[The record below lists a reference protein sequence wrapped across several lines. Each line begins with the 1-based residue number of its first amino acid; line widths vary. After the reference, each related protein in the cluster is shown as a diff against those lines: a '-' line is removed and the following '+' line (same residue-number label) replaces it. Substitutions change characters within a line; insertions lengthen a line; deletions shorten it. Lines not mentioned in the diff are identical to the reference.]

1 MSSDIYQEIFR
12 TSPIAMIIIQ
22 DDTVQLTN
30 DSFIQLSGFGLTHKS
45 ILYFQ
50 ELIPPADFQAFFSSE
65 SSLFSLIKSQPIK
78 EFHIINSKNKTVNV
92 IGIFSPVEWN
102 QQPAILLQLLDKSW
116 FQSDLSLHRDYNHDR
131 VISHEDVC
139 ACSEDRIKYREA
151 TDSIQEV
158 IFEMDL
164 QGKITFA
171 NSMAYEFFKISE
183 TDYQKGLSIFKYIA
197 PIDKDKLADNI
208 NRIIQGEKLGISEYL
223 LQKEDGSPFPA
234 MIHTSRIVRGKKPI
248 GLRGLILDI
257 SDRKQAETQL
267 KYLMHHDTLTGL
279 YNRAFFET
287 ELSKKQVGK
296 VLLGI
301 IVLDVDGLKLIN
313 DTLGHSQGDELLKAI
328 ADLMRASFRESDIL
342 ARIGGDEFA
351 VLLTDIDDN
360 EINKLIRQL
369 NAAIYYYNQAHTRV
383 PLNISCGYVLGVGSN
398 FTPGSLFKEAD
409 NNMRKEKL
417 FHSQSNRS
425 AIVQTLKKALEARD
439 FITEG
444 HADRLQN
451 LVLKLTT
458 SIGFPENLKNDLR
471 LFAQFHDIGKVGI
484 PDRILFKNGPLS
496 KEEMLEMRR
505 HPEIGFRIAQSAPE
519 LAPIAEWILHHHEW
533 WNGNGY
539 PLGIKGEKIPL
550 ACRLLAIVDAFDAM
564 TNDRPYRPAL
574 SFSEALGELRK
585 FAGTQFDPELVNC
598 FIEVMSS

>member
-1 MSSDIYQEIFR
+1 MGHFWRNLSLEGVLVYKWNYFRVNGINSKFPGVLMSSDIYQEIFDSS
-12 TSPIAMIIIQ
+12 TIAMIIIQ
-22 DDTVQLTN
+22 DSVVQLTN
-30 DSFIQLSGFGLTHKS
+30 NSFNQLYGFQFTSHSALH
-45 ILYFQ
+45 FQ
-50 ELIPPADFQAFFSSE
+50 DLMTPTDFWDFFSSD
-65 SSLFSLIKSQPIK
+65 SDLTSTIKNQPIR
-78 EFHIINSKNKTVNV
+78 EFHIVNSKNKIFNV
-92 IGIFSPVEWN
+92 LGIFSPIQWN
-102 QQPAILLQLLDKSW
+102 HQPAFLLQILDKTW
-116 FQSDLSLHRDYNHDR
+116 FQPDLNLYQDYRNEN
-131 VISHEDVC
+131 VV
-139 ACSEDRIKYREA
+139 AGCSETQTEYQEV
-151 TDSIQEV
+151 TDS
-158 IFEMDL
+158 L
-164 QGKITFA
+164 Q
-171 NSMAYEFFKISE
+171 
-183 TDYQKGLSIFKYIA
+183 
-197 PIDKDKLADNI
+197 
-208 NRIIQGEKLGISEYL
+208 
-223 LQKEDGSPFPA
+223 
-234 MIHTSRIVRGKKPI
+234 
-248 GLRGLILDI
+248 LDI
-257 SDRKQAETQL
+257 TGRKQAEAQL
-267 KYLMHHDTLTGL
+267 KHLMQHDTLTDL
-279 YNRAFFET
+279 YNRAYFES
-287 ELSKKQVGK
+287 ELNKRQLGK

-301 IVLDVDGLKLIN
+301 IILDVDGLKLIN
-313 DTLGHSQGDELLKAI
+313 DTLGHSHGDKLLKAI
-328 ADLMRASFRESDIL
+328 ADLMRVNFREGDIL

-351 VLLTDIDDN
+351 VLLTDIDETGIHN
-360 EINKLIRQL
+360 LIRHF
-369 NAAIYYYNQAHTRV
+369 NAAIYDYNQAHTRV

-398 FTPGSLFKEAD
+398 FSPGSLFKEAD

-496 KEEMLEMRR
+496 REELLEMRR

-564 TNDRPYRPAL
+564 TNDRPYRRSL
-574 SFSEALGELRK
+574 SFSEALAELRK
-585 FAGTQFDPELVNC
+585 FAGTQFDPEMVNR
-598 FIEVMSS
+598 FIKVMSN